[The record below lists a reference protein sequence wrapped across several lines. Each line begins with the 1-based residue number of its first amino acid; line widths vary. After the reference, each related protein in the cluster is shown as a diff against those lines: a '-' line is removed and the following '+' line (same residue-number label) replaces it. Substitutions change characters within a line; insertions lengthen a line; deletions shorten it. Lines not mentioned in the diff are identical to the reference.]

1 MAAAVILCATSGWVS
16 ETTVDTGSWKLTAAS
31 KK

>member
-1 MAAAVILCATSGWVS
+1 MAAATMLCASGGWTAEATADS
-16 ETTVDTGSWKLTAAS
+16 GSWKLTSSS

>member
-1 MAAAVILCATSGWVS
+1 MAAATILCANAGWVAEATADS
-16 ETTVDTGSWKLTAAS
+16 GSWKLTNSS

>member
-16 ETTVDTGSWKLTAAS
+16 EGTSDSGSWKLTSSS